1 MSHFTTVETKLTDLV
16 ILKKVLDKLGYKV
29 KEGVRQVRGY
39 RGQLAD
45 AELVIDTKASV
56 DIGVVKTEKGYSFI
70 ADWDEVET
78 RAGIEQK
85 EFLQKVTKAYSYEKV
100 MSEIKKRGYVV
111 ADEKTDQQQ
120 HIHIT
125 IRKWS

>member
-1 MSHFTTVETKLTDLV
+1 MSHFTTVETKIHDLV
-16 ILKKVLDKLGYKV
+16 ILKKVIEAMGYKI

-45 AELVIDTKASV
+45 AEMVIDTKASV
-56 DIGVVKTEKGYSFI
+56 DIGIVKTEKGYSFI

-85 EFLQKVTKAYSYEKV
+85 EFTSQVMKKYSYEKV
-100 MSEIKKRGYVV
+100 MSEIKKKGYVV
-111 ADEKTDQQQ
+111 ATEKTDQHQ